1 MSWAAESEPW
11 TRMVA
16 EGGSHAVREDWWRM
30 LTVECRDL
38 RRVYGDREVV
48 VDAVADVDL
57 EVQEGLFLAVS
68 GASGSGKTTLLNL
81 MAGLDTP
88 TSGSVVVLGTNL
100 GEMSE
105 DERAGFRLR
114 HLGVVFQDNNLL
126 GDFDALENV
135 MLPLQAQ
142 GVKQAEA
149 RTSAMTAMDRLS
161 VSELAKRRPHQ
172 MSGGQRQRVGIARAL
187 VGGKTLL
194 LADEPTGALDSQNSE
209 SLFTTFQGLTRDGV
223 TVVTV
228 SHDPG
233 IRRFADKVV
242 EMKDGRIAG

>member
-1 MSWAAESEPW
+1 MVKFQDAQLDRTFSALADP
-11 TRMVA
+11 TRRA
-16 EGGSHAVREDWWRM
+16 LLARLERED
-30 LTVECRDL
+30 
-38 RRVYGDREVV
+38 G
-48 VDAVADVDL
+48 
-57 EVQEGLFLAVS
+57 
-68 GASGSGKTTLLNL
+68 
-81 MAGLDTP
+81 
-88 TSGSVVVLGTNL
+88 
-100 GEMSE
+100 
-105 DERAGFRLR
+105 
-114 HLGVVFQDNNLL
+114 
-126 GDFDALENV
+126 
-135 MLPLQAQ
+135 
-142 GVKQAEA
+142 
-149 RTSAMTAMDRLS
+149 LS